1 MNECVSE
8 STNVDYI
15 RAFNVSL
22 FIFDLIITYDQCGTD
37 VFI

>member
-15 RAFNVSL
+15 RAFNVSYIYL
-22 FIFDLIITYDQCGTD
+22 NLITYDQCGID
-37 VFI
+37 IFI